1 MTSNEAMP
9 GLFGRFTAMVKHH
22 EHLEA
27 TVLVLKGLCSA
38 LEAGQQERLLELQ
51 PRRLLSALRTSL
63 VDHFGAEESEAY
75 FGAVVAEAPQLEPEI
90 ALLKTEHAIMLGA
103 VEPLLQLTEDPGRWS
118 QLAALT
124 RLLVLQLERHESAES
139 KLLRDFSGQT

>member
-1 MTSNEAMP
+1 MTLNESVP
-9 GLFGRFTAMVKHH
+9 GLFGRFTAMVKDH

-27 TVLVLKGLCSA
+27 TLLELKELCSA

-51 PRRLLSALRTSL
+51 PKRLLSALRASL
-63 VDHFGAEESEAY
+63 LDHFGAEESGAY
-75 FGAVVAEAPQLEPEI
+75 FGAVVAAAPQLAPEF
-90 ALLKTEHAIMLGA
+90 ALLKAEHAIMLGA

-139 KLLRDFSGQT
+139 NLLARNLQP